1 MYIEKYFP
9 HSFNDFIV
17 HKDKINIYNK
27 YDLSNNIL
35 IYGPSGS
42 GKRTIIYNI
51 LNNIY
56 GLKIFNLKEIF
67 MDDIGGKHYFPMYGS
82 DYHFEID
89 ISNYLNKDRLLI
101 EDFIKETSNTMNIKT
116 NQHKIFILLNSDK
129 LSLVVQNS
137 LRVIIEKSK
146 SKFIF
151 ITNKLSKISSILRSR
166 FIEIRVPSPS
176 DNEIDSLIDY
186 IMLKEGYKITKRNKT
201 SILDKCINKN
211 CMKEILCNLEINFL
225 SGKYKSLTMS
235 YIEKINNIIELS
247 KILTL
252 DNFMKVREIIFDLY
266 ISDTDPNI
274 IIRKL
279 MDNYFKRIKNLHKN
293 KCNCHIYICK
303 NAIKCDYGILKG
315 NKYPIHIEKF
325 IWICERIINY
335 CDDNKL
341 DLNLID
347 KNIFTKIDLYDIDI
361 KSNEDILNN
370 IKRNYKNTFDNF
382 HILNIQTLDKVLTNE
397 FKENNNK
404 LIDKQ
409 NMNYLDNK
417 GEYKKNIEI
426 LEELDINNKTISN
439 IDIIDSYHNIEYKIQ
454 NRETLSNIERN
465 IKYII
470 VKQEEKKMRRIK
482 KK

>member
-9 HSFNDFIV
+9 HNFNDFIV
-17 HKDKINIYNK
+17 HKDKINIYKK

-56 GLKIFNLKEIF
+56 GLKVYNLKEIF
-67 MDDIGGKHYFPMYGS
+67 MDDMGGKHYFPMYGS

-116 NQHKIFILLNSDK
+116 NQRKIFILLNSDK
-129 LSLVVQNS
+129 LSIVVQNS

-166 FIEIRVPSPS
+166 FIEIRIPSPT
-176 DNEIDSLIDY
+176 DNEIDALIDN
-186 IMLKEGYKITKRNKT
+186 IILKEGYKITKRNKT

-211 CMKEILCNLEINFL
+211 CMKEVLYNLEINFL
-225 SGKYKSLTMS
+225 SGKYKSFTMS

-247 KILTL
+247 KVLTIE
-252 DNFMKVREIIFDLY
+252 NFIKVRELIFDLY
-266 ISDTDPNI
+266 VTDTDPNI
-274 IIRKL
+274 IIKKL
-279 MDNYFKRIKNLHKN
+279 LDYYFKRIKNSHKN
-293 KCNCHIYICK
+293 KCNCHVYICN

-315 NKYPIHIEKF
+315 NKFPIHIEKF
-325 IWICERIINY
+325 IWTCEKIINY
-335 CDDNKL
+335 CDDNYL
-341 DLNLID
+341 DLNISD
-347 KNIFTKIDLYDIDI
+347 KNIFIDIDTLDINI
-361 KSNEDILNN
+361 KSNEDILNI
-370 IKRNYKNTFDNF
+370 IKNNNKKTFDNF
-382 HILNIQTLDKVLTNE
+382 HITNINIIDKILTSE

-404 LIDKQ
+404 LINNILIDKQ
-409 NMNYLDNK
+409 RENFNDNK
-417 GEYKKNIEI
+417 KII
-426 LEELDINNKTISN
+426 ELDINNIIINN
-439 IDIIDSYHNIEYKIQ
+439 IDITERYNNIELKII
-454 NRETLSNIERN
+454 NKETLSNINRN
-465 IKYII
+465 IKFII
-470 VKQEEKKMRRIK
+470 VKEQVSKVRKIK